1 MGKQT
6 FDITKKIL
14 GISMLVFYVIS
25 MTVAAVGAVPPDGS
39 GAAPGSGEKG
49 LAPGYGGGHGNDGNS
64 GNCSICQLDADRKT
78 NSLEIGSK

>member
-6 FDITKKIL
+6 FDRTKKIL

-25 MTVAAVGAVPPDGS
+25 MTVAAVGAAPPDGS

-49 LAPGYGGGHGNDGNS
+49 LAPGYGGGRGNDDNS

>member
-6 FDITKKIL
+6 FDRIKKIL
-14 GISMLVFYVIS
+14 GISMLVFFVIS
-25 MTVAAVGAVPPDGS
+25 MTVAAVGATPPDGG

-49 LAPGYGGGHGNDGNS
+49 LAPGYGGVHGNDGNS
-64 GNCSICQLDADRKT
+64 GNCSICQLEADRKT

>member
-6 FDITKKIL
+6 FDRIKKIL
-14 GISMLVFYVIS
+14 GISMLVFFVIS
-25 MTVAAVGAVPPDGS
+25 MTVAAVGATPPNGG

-49 LAPGYGGGHGNDGNS
+49 LAPGYGGVHGNEGNS
-64 GNCSICQLDADRKT
+64 RNCSIYQLEADRKT